1 MTIRRKMAGL
11 MVTAF
16 AVGMFSPAVSAKTCV
31 WTGQGTPDATL
42 GNELMWTD
50 AGNWKDGDVPMNG
63 DTVVFVEQNKTTHRL
78 NKNLELENFFYTNTL
93 GTTFNSKETFRLTL
107 TGTKSEIVCDLDSA
121 GKAVTATIRVRIE
134 VGDGAKLA
142 LRTLNKCS
150 VSLKTPGAF
159 LGSGDVVKEGAGDF
173 NLYVSSPDFTGTF
186 TDKEG
191 SVKVMAG
198 DLAYPFGAYETPVHF
213 YGALDVRYRSTYN
226 NPIFLHD
233 CYIFAYQ
240 EVTLNGDVT
249 FVSETADN
257 KPMYLE
263 GVYGKDYYS
272 ADCQPAF
279 VVNGKLKC
287 DSRKHTA
294 RPMFYAYGSDAKPLS
309 NFSVTLNGGFEG
321 WTRELGTSKKY
332 AGDKVTICLN
342 TPFVTSSSSG
352 ILLYNTD
359 RIVCGAK
366 NVLQGK
372 DVGFYTTSGIDN
384 TDEVFDLNGYDQSI
398 YRLLRSPKDGYK
410 LEGSITS
417 TRGPATLTAGAIYN
431 GEGPNRTIESLD
443 GEVSLVLNKGNASKA
458 GDVLFKGGTTTGW
471 IVSDWAGCDLSQAAF
486 PNLAGIGLKGAGIA
500 YVGATTALK
509 EGVRLDFNGRTTGY
523 LRVETGTDIKAAQ
536 VVDGGVDVP
545 AGVYCRVGAGIGGA
559 TEVAWLGGDG
569 YNGTVTVAAHAAS
582 AIWTGA
588 ANDGDLTNG
597 NNWGSGTAPDL
608 SDVDM
613 TVDFRY
619 ATAANPILL
628 NGTVNLSAA
637 MTCGDINQGQPMF
650 GGTGTL
656 VLGGSGTVTNTMAF
670 TDQASLTW
678 NGPGT
683 LVLKDGASTSAG
695 TLAVKAGKVV
705 LAGDADWTGTVE
717 LDGQMELAGK
727 SAYQVQ
733 ALYLNGTLARYNKQ
747 YGSSASSAA
756 IKDDVH
762 FAGTGTVLSMTK
774 TGLMFFVR

>member
-1 MTIRRKMAGL
+1 MTSRGKMAGL

-16 AVGMFSPAVSAKTCV
+16 VVGMFSPAVSAKTCV
-31 WTGQGTPDATL
+31 WTGLGTPDPTA
-42 GNELMWTD
+42 GNNLVWTD
-50 AGNWKDGDVPMNG
+50 SGNWEDGNVPQNG
-63 DTVVFVEQNKTTHRL
+63 DTVVLVTKDAQMFRMNKSLT
-78 NKNLELENFFYTNTL
+78 LENLYFTNTV
-93 GTTFNSKETFRLTL
+93 GVTFNGKAQHVLTL
-107 TGTKSEIVCDLDSA
+107 TGADSVIVCKHADGFNLLTPINVA
-121 GKAVTATIRVRIE
+121 A
-134 VGDGAKLA
+134 GAKL
-142 LRTLNKCS
+142 TLNP
-150 VSLKTPGAF
+150 VSGSINLKEPATF
-159 LGSGDVVKEGAGDF
+159 SGSGEIVKTGSSDYNVF
-173 NLYVSSPDFTGTF
+173 MSSPGFSGTF
-186 TDKEG
+186 TSREG
-191 SVKVMAG
+191 AVKVMVASTAPLG
-198 DLAYPFGAYETPVHF
+198 DGSCIAHFWGTGLDLRYETTISN
-213 YGALDVRYRSTYN
+213 DVY
-226 NPIFLHD
+226 LHD
-233 CYIFAYQ
+233 CHIVGYRP
-240 EVTLNGDVT
+240 VTLNGNVT

-257 KPMYLE
+257 KVMYLE
-263 GVYGKDYYS
+263 GAYGAKYYS
-272 ADCQPAF
+272 ADSQPAF

-287 DSRKHTA
+287 DSTKFTA
-294 RPMFYAYGSDAKPLS
+294 RPQFYAYGSAATPLS

-321 WTRELGTSKKY
+321 WTRELGTTKKY

-342 TPFVTSSSSG
+342 TPFITSNSSG

-372 DVGFYTTSGIDN
+372 DVGFYTTSNIDN

-398 YRLLRSPKDGYK
+398 YRLLRSPKDGYR

-417 TRGPATLTAGAIYN
+417 TRGPATLTTGAIYN
-431 GEGPNRTIESLD
+431 GEGANRTIESLD
-443 GEVSLVLNKGNASKA
+443 GEVSLVLNKGNATKA

-471 IVSDWAGCDLSQAAF
+471 IVSDWAGCNLSQAAF
-486 PNLAGIGLKGAGIA
+486 PNLSGIGLKGAGIA

-509 EGVRLDFNGRTTGY
+509 EGVKLDFNGRTTGY
-523 LRVETGTDIKAAQ
+523 LRVETGTNIKAAQ

-569 YNGTVTVAAHAAS
+569 YNGTVTVAEHEAS

-588 ANDGDLTNG
+588 ANDGDLANG
-597 NNWGSGTAPDL
+597 DNWGSGTAPDL
-608 SDVDM
+608 SDADV

-619 ATAANPILL
+619 ATAANPIIL

-637 MTCGDINQGQPMF
+637 MTCGDINQGRPTF

-670 TDQASLTW
+670 VDQASLTW
-678 NGPGT
+678 NGSGT
-683 LVLKDGASTSAG
+683 LVLKDGASTSTG
-695 TLAVKAGKVV
+695 TLAVKAGEVV

-733 ALYLNGTLARYNKQ
+733 ALYLNGTLARYNKT
-747 YGSSASSAA
+747 YGSSASPAA

-762 FAGTGTVLSMTK
+762 FAGTGTILSMTK
-774 TGLMFFVR
+774 TGLMLLLR